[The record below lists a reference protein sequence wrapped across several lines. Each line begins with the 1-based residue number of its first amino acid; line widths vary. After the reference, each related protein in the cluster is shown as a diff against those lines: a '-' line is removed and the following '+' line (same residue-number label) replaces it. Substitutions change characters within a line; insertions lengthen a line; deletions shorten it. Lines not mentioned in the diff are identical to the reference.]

1 MKKTISLIIMG
12 LVLAIPAAL
21 SAQTYYD
28 YTVETPTIE
37 WVETAIN
44 DGDITFDISAHKTAF
59 LAGIQ
64 DLYDYRDAE
73 NWSACVTTAGSLEA
87 ATTYI
92 NGDVKG
98 QVAELCDA
106 TEEIYGYDEDD
117 FTSVEIT
124 PADEEDIR
132 DNLVSV
138 DFEITICITIQWL
151 HLEVCDYKR
160 GEHQEEACKH
170 KLRFTID

>member
-1 MKKTISLIIMG
+1 MKKLIPLIAI
-12 LVLAIPAAL
+12 VLAMAL
-21 SAQTYYD
+21 PLTITAQTYYD

-44 DGDITFDISAHKTAF
+44 AGDITFGMPAHKTAF

-64 DLYDYRDAE
+64 QLYDYRDAE
-73 NWSACVTTAGSLEA
+73 NWSACVTTAGLLEA

-106 TEEIYGYDEDD
+106 TEEIYGYDEES
-117 FTSVEIT
+117 FLEVEISPT
-124 PADEEDIR
+124 DEDAMK
-132 DNLVSV
+132 DNLC
-138 DFEITICITIQWL
+138 DAYFQILWIEFWIEHIQA
-151 HLEVCDYKR
+151 CDPWR
-160 GEHQEEACKH
+160 GQHQEEACH
-170 KLRFTID
+170 HRWHFTFE

>member
-1 MKKTISLIIMG
+1 MKKLIPLI
-12 LVLAIPAAL
+12 AIAVAM
-21 SAQTYYD
+21 AQAVTYYD
-28 YTVETPTIE
+28 YTTETPTIE

-44 DGDITFDISAHKTAF
+44 DGDITFNPEGAKDAF
-59 LAGIQ
+59 LALVE